1 MKKYLIRL
9 FKITVLFILVLIVL
23 ICSRAYIIRSH
34 SWRLNDGVNIVF
46 LGASHINRAID
57 DSMMEHAVNWSRPSE
72 RYMFT
77 YIKLDNL
84 IHYNPQI
91 DTVFLELAPTD
102 LLEDTDYKY
111 HELNEQTGYVK
122 LYCPFFSWEN
132 WGIYCSEPFQVI
144 SLVLGSLVETEDLSQ
159 SGWYNHMGGYNGLQ
173 AVMDTTTVSPQLEKS
188 RGYGNNINYDYLRR
202 IIRLCEE
209 NNVKLFFI
217 ETPTWHPEYF
227 YDQVYYYDAIK
238 TNFSDI
244 EFCDYSKWPT
254 SIDEFY
260 DAHHLN
266 KKGSIRFTQ
275 EIKNRYN
282 IK

>member
-1 MKKYLIRL
+1 MRL
-9 FKITVLFILVLIVL
+9 FKITVLFILVLMVL
-23 ICSRAYIIRSH
+23 ICTRAFIIRSH
-34 SWRLNDGVNIVF
+34 SWRLDDGINIVF
-46 LGASHINRAID
+46 MGASHINRAID

-84 IHYNPQI
+84 FHYNPQV

-102 LLEDTDYKY
+102 LWEDTDYKY
-111 HELNEQTGYVK
+111 HDLNEQTGYVK
-122 LYCPFFSWEN
+122 LYWPFFSWEN
-132 WGIYCSEPFQVI
+132 WKIYSSEPFQVI

-159 SGWYNHMGGYNGLQ
+159 FGWYNHMGGYNGLQ

-188 RGYGNNINYDYLRR
+188 RGYGNSINYDYLRR

-209 NNVKLFFI
+209 NNVKLIFI

-227 YDQVYYYDAIK
+227 YDQEYYYDAIK
-238 TNFSDI
+238 TYFSDI
-244 EFCDYSKWPT
+244 EFCDYSKWPA